1 MADLVLNVTQLI
13 EYMEKSENDF
23 IINVEISEDK
33 ESDDGEKWVFNR

>member
-33 ESDDGEKWVFNR
+33 ESDDGEK